1 MADTST
7 FMSIASSIPDVDYGA
22 IYRNAKLRRELEE
35 ERKLRYLNQF
45 QQERGSFTPGM
56 QDELQAEWDAIEADL
71 DSGDMSFKAK
81 ARRQRMYNTYKD
93 HAANALNYSTA
104 INNIESTVL
113 ADPSAYNDPADIL
126 QQLQTARELNIPV
139 IGFQQAIDEL
149 PKLASL
155 RRYALT
161 EISPNAAAGSILQNL
176 KTSGGI
182 NRFYDTEESGEINP
196 QAIQNSVGAWFNA
209 NALSQE
215 EEDQAIAYVMHQQG
229 ALDGTMK
236 DISSLK
242 NLSDDA
248 RAQYIGQYAGY
259 VTTALTNMLASDIET
274 EKEKTQRDLNTYR
287 TKARITAQEN
297 AAARSA
303 STPDIFT
310 AMIGDVQYSP
320 PLTPNERGQ
329 IVKREEPNAVSA
341 GMDVHA
347 LIEGTQPSYL
357 AQDGTQYFIESIGI
371 NDDGR
376 EVAVVRFNQ
385 DVITGKADKDK
396 HVARTLVF
404 ADEIPLTGLSNAS
417 QGEKIRET
425 YKAMLPY
432 WSRNFAG
439 RQTQPV
445 NQDGPGLTEQKIEQ
459 GISDIADLVSGLGP
473 TQDVPLPP
481 EGLPFNVQGTTT
493 PRPTYF
499 PELSYG
505 DWIAL
510 GKRTGGHSNA
520 ITELVRQQYGRIA
533 SLTPQERIEAR
544 ADIKKKLSEQFGID
558 IK

>member
-35 ERKLRYLNQF
+35 ERKLQYLNQF

-149 PKLASL
+149 PKLTSL

-242 NLSDDA
+242 NLSDEDRA
-248 RAQYIGQYAGY
+248 RYIGEYAGY

-274 EKEKTQRDLNTYR
+274 EKEKTQRELETYR

-310 AMIGDVQYSP
+310 AMTGDVQYSP

-347 LIEGTQPSYL
+347 LIEGAQPSYL

-371 NDDGR
+371 NGDGR

-439 RQTQPV
+439 RQTQPNTV
-445 NQDGPGLTEQKIEQ
+445 GESTFDQ
-459 GISDIADLVSGLGP
+459 DIAALSDLVSESGP
-473 TQDVPLPP
+473 SQNVPLPP
-481 EGLPFNVQGTTT
+481 GGPPPFRVQGTTT